1 MCIIK
6 FTVMQ
11 TIQEKLKDLNALVL
25 QGKTLEAFEK
35 YYHPDV
41 VMQENHLE
49 PTVGKDANRQR
60 ELAFFDAVTEFRDA
74 RVLGTAVGENIS
86 YVTWKYDYTHREWG
100 VRDYTQVSVQTWKDG
115 LIVREEFFYGS

>member
-1 MCIIK
+1 MRIK
-6 FTVMQ
+6 SSVMQ
-11 TIQEKLKDLNALVL
+11 NIQKKLTDLNTLVL
-25 QGKTLEAFEK
+25 QGKALEAFEK

-74 RVLGTAVGENIS
+74 RVLGTAVGEGIS
-86 YVTWKYDYTHREWG
+86 YVTWKYDYTHRDWG
-100 VRDYTQVSVQTWKDG
+100 VRDYTQVSVQTWRDG
-115 LIVREEFFYGS
+115 LIVREQFFYGS

>member
-1 MCIIK
+1 
-6 FTVMQ
+6 MQ
-11 TIQEKLKDLNALVL
+11 NIQKKLTDLNTLVL
-25 QGKTLEAFEK
+25 QGKALEAFEK

-74 RVLGTAVGENIS
+74 RVLGTAVGEGIS
-86 YVTWKYDYTHREWG
+86 YVTWKYDYTHRDWG
-100 VRDYTQVSVQTWKDG
+100 VRDYTQVSVQTWRDG
-115 LIVREEFFYGS
+115 LIVREQFFYGS